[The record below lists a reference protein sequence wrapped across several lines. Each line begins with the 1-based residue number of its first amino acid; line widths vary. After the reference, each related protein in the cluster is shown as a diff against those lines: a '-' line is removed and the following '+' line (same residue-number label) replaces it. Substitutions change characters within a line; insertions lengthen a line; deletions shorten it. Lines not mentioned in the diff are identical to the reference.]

1 LLSIIVPD
9 FAGLLLQSSRFF
21 SADVTLIVVVVVD
34 QIDVLDVSNTFVELA
49 IAQRKSGKTIR
60 GQFLSFPL

>member
-21 SADVTLIVVVVVD
+21 SADVTLIVVVVD
-34 QIDVLDVSNTFVELA
+34 QVDVLDVSNILVELA

-60 GQFLSFPL
+60 DNF